1 VNTGKAVLKL
11 TQLQNKYQI
20 ALLSAFAI
28 GIHSIENLL
37 PSPIPWLRFGFA
49 NIITLIALYIYGF
62 RAAFT
67 VTLIRTFISS
77 LINGTFPGPAY
88 LMSLGGGIAATISMW
103 LIIYLIPHLFS
114 AVGISVI
121 GAFFHNTIQIFIA
134 YLLLIQ
140 CLEPVILVSP
150 LIILAGTIAGTIN
163 GIVAE
168 FVIANLKNQLKP
180 T

>member
-1 VNTGKAVLKL
+1 MGL

-37 PSPIPWLRFGFA
+37 PSPLPWLRFGLA
-49 NIITLIALYIYGF
+49 NIITLITLFILGF

-67 VTLIRTFISS
+67 VTLIRTFVSS

-88 LMSLGGGIAATISMW
+88 IMSLGGGIAATISMW
-103 LIIYLIPHLFS
+103 LIIYLIPQLFS

-121 GAFFHNTIQIFIA
+121 GAFFHNIIQLFIA
-134 YLLLIQ
+134 YFLLIQ
-140 CLEPVILVSP
+140 RMEP
-150 LIILAGTIAGTIN
+150 IILISPFIILTGTIAGAIN

-168 FVIANLKNQLKP
+168 IVIKNLKNQLNP

>member
-1 VNTGKAVLKL
+1 MGL

-37 PSPIPWLRFGFA
+37 PSPLPWLRFGLA
-49 NIITLIALYIYGF
+49 NIITLITLFILGF

-67 VTLIRTFISS
+67 VTLIRTFVSS
-77 LINGTFPGPAY
+77 LISGTFPGPAY
-88 LMSLGGGIAATISMW
+88 IMSLGGGIAAIISMW
-103 LIIYLIPHLFS
+103 LIIYLIPQLFS

-121 GAFFHNTIQIFIA
+121 GAFFHNIIQLFIA
-134 YLLLIQ
+134 YFLLIQ
-140 CLEPVILVSP
+140 RMEP
-150 LIILAGTIAGTIN
+150 IILISLFIILTGTIAGAIN

-168 FVIANLKNQLKP
+168 IVIKNLKNQLNP

>member
-1 VNTGKAVLKL
+1 M
-11 TQLQNKYQI
+11 QLQNKYQI

-37 PSPIPWLRFGFA
+37 PSPIPWLRFGLA
-49 NIITLIALYIYGF
+49 NIITLITLYLFGF

-88 LMSLGGGIAATISMW
+88 IMSLGGGITATISMW
-103 LIIYLIPHLFS
+103 LIISLIPQLFS

-121 GAFFHNTIQIFIA
+121 GAFFHNIMQLFIA
-134 YLLLIQ
+134 YFLLIQ
-140 CLEPVILVSP
+140 RIEPIILVSP
-150 LIILAGTIAGTIN
+150 FIVLAGTIAGTIN

-168 FVIANLKNQLKP
+168 LVIKNLKKQIEP